1 MHTLPQVASEPLSS
15 NFPASRASI
24 GLESPSLAALPLA
37 PALCLGTCPEA
48 ASLPPLPPNPSHAL
62 LHQTVAFNGK
72 FKANSEIYLLL

>member
-37 PALCLGTCPEA
+37 PVLCLGTCPEA
-48 ASLPPLPPNPSHAL
+48 ASLPPLPNPSHAL